1 MDELDSLGILKS
13 IMHISVPSLFNL
25 IMTELVVY
33 INMIFIGKL
42 NNEEMI
48 AGVGIAYALICGC
61 AVSLTLGLSGVLE
74 TLVS

>member
-1 MDELDSLGILKS
+1 
-13 IMHISVPSLFNL
+13 
-25 IMTELVVY
+25 MTELIVY
-33 INMIFIGKL
+33 INMINIGKL
-42 NNEEMI
+42 NDEDMI